1 MSAVSGVKELDISNV
16 GPIGDT
22 SGVSFTQLIERAKGT
37 KHKTNAWD
45 PDTPEYWPRRYEK
58 MLTGMQNVRGV
69 LSGMA
74 QRRNRKLVYEWRQRA
89 VERLLVRTRRQESKE
104 EEVVEEVDVHSVM
117 EDVNSE
123 AEYRMRS
130 CVKIV
135 LTTTDESDG
144 HVYIALAQVDSGR
157 FALPQ
162 GEREESDTSTEH
174 TAIREVREGTGIDL
188 VRLGITPQRLGTED
202 QERRSCSLRPM

>member
-1 MSAVSGVKELDISNV
+1 MSAMSEVGEMDINNV

-22 SGVSFTQLIERAKGT
+22 SGVSFTQLIERVKGT
-37 KHKTNAWD
+37 KHKTNVWN

-74 QRRNRKLVYEWRQRA
+74 LRRNRTLVNEWRQKA
-89 VERLLVRTRRQESKE
+89 VERLLVRTRRQESRE
-104 EEVVEEVDVHSVM
+104 EEAVEEANVHSVM

-130 CVKIV
+130 CVKVV

-162 GEREESDTSTEH
+162 GEREAGDTSTEH
-174 TAIREVREGTGIDL
+174 TAIREVREGT
-188 VRLGITPQRLGTED
+188 RY
-202 QERRSCSLRPM
+202 CHY